1 MITLNN
7 LEELTPQVISRIID
21 IHRANC
27 LPRLMKLEQYYEN
40 KNSIMNRVMNDTTKP
55 NNKIANSYPSYIT
68 DTLVGYFIGEPI
80 TYNCEDKALL
90 ENLNQIL
97 EYNDEADENSEL
109 AKDASIYG
117 VAYEM
122 LYVSNED
129 NMLRFKRLDPKEV
142 IPIYDKN
149 IEENLLCVLRYY
161 TDFDY
166 FLNKDYMIVE
176 VIDNTKLSRY
186 KVGEGALYAQ
196 ATTSNSFELLE
207 EYPHYFGMVPVAI
220 YENNESKTGD
230 FEKVI
235 SLIDAYD
242 KMESDSLND
251 FEYFTDCYLAL
262 YGFTADSSDIQ
273 EMKEKRVLLMDEG
286 TSAEWLIKNT
296 SDQDIENMKTRLD
309 ADIHKF
315 SKCPNLADKEF
326 SSNASGV
333 AIKFKLLGTENLIS
347 IKERKFKKGLQ
358 QRLELISEINNLVSS
373 GFDWRQIE
381 IIFTRN
387 IPSNDTDIASVV
399 KQLEGIV
406 SDETLLAQIPFVDDV
421 EAELDRVKKQKE
433 ENKELSPFFTADPEY
448 KTGAMEEDEKKDKE
462 EAL

>member
-1 MITLNN
+1 MITLNSID
-7 LEELTPQVISRIID
+7 ELTQEVISRIID
-21 IHRANC
+21 THKANC
-27 LPRLMKLEQYYEN
+27 LPRLMQLEQYYEN
-40 KNSIMNRVMNDTTKP
+40 KNNILNRYMADKTKP
-55 NNKIANSYPSYIT
+55 NNKIANAYPSYIT

-80 TYNCEDKALL
+80 TYNCEDKELL
-90 ENLNQIL
+90 EGLNNLL

-117 VAYEM
+117 VAYEL
-122 LYVSNED
+122 LYMSDED
-129 NMLRFKRLDPKEV
+129 NMLRFKRLDPKEI

-149 IEENLLCVLRYY
+149 IEENLLCVIRYY
-161 TDFDY
+161 TDFNY
-166 FLNKDYMIVE
+166 FENKNYMIVE
-176 VIDNTKLSRY
+176 IIDANQITRY
-186 KVGEGALYAQ
+186 KVGEGGLYAQ
-196 ATTSNSFELLE
+196 VSNSHFELLE
-207 EYPHYFGMVPVAI
+207 QYPHYFGMVPVAI
-220 YENNESKTGD
+220 YENNESMTGD

-262 YGFTADSSDIQ
+262 YGFTADSKDIQ

-286 TSAEWLIKNT
+286 TSAEWLVKNT
-296 SDQDIENMKTRLD
+296 NDQNIENMKIRLD

-358 QRLELISEINNLVSS
+358 QRLELINQINNLISS
-373 GFDWRQIE
+373 GFDWRSIE

-387 IPSNDTDIASVV
+387 IPSNDADIANVV
-399 KQLEGIV
+399 NQLEGIV
-406 SDETLLAQIPFVDDV
+406 SDETLLAQVPFVDDV
-421 EAELDRVKKQKE
+421 QAEIDRVKKQK
-433 ENKELSPFFTADPEY
+433 KEDMETSPFFKADPEY
-448 KTGAMEEDEKKDKE
+448 KTEAMRKDQEEE
-462 EAL
+462 